1 MRKKST
7 PSSNKWL
14 TLLFACLL
22 LSCTVCNAATTETLK
37 PDTITLSLTEAG
49 TLHERI
55 GNNKK
60 LKIECLRLKGMLNID
75 DIQFI
80 REMAGCYYDTKGH
93 KYDGHLRYLDISG
106 ATLTNTD
113 NKEVSIYPRDP
124 SEYEGTPWPSAEAY
138 INDKGTPVAIFAYLY
153 DMEEIVLPAKLKSIG
168 DDAFI
173 FCRSLKSINIPE
185 SVQEIGLR
193 AFFGCSSLKSMKLPI
208 GITEIKSGLLS
219 GCISLKSVK
228 LHDEITQ
235 IERHA
240 FRHCDALQKIV
251 LPRNLKYL
259 NSFECCYSLHE
270 IDIPSSVIEID
281 GFMFSDYLR
290 KVILHNGVREI
301 RDYAFRFCEK
311 LATINFPEG
320 LETIGI
326 RAFYP
331 SNIVRAVFPNSLKRI
346 GAEAF
351 YHNERL
357 LYIKFLSNAS
367 VGDCAF
373 ACCPIIRIK
382 KPDDMVFG
390 DKVFVQDTSYDKF
403 AFWD

>member
-1 MRKKST
+1 MEKMVTMQQDELLYKKY
-7 PSSNKWL
+7 SNIGVLHLPKCL
-14 TLLFACLL
+14 RIEMQYESPFATYEQRPYVCARP
-22 LSCTVCNAATTETLK
+22 TVCFKVQISEIDNQSDFITLK
-37 PDTITLSLTEAG
+37 DGVLYSKDMSRLIYCWQEKEYFSVPQSVKVIEPFAFCLQKRLRNIE
-49 TLHERI
+49 LH
-55 GNNKK
+55 N
-60 LKIECLRLKGMLNID
+60 
-75 DIQFI
+75 DI
-80 REMAGCYYDTKGH
+80 
-93 KYDGHLRYLDISG
+93 
-106 ATLTNTD
+106 
-113 NKEVSIYPRDP
+113 V
-124 SEYEGTPWPSAEAY
+124 
-138 INDKGTPVAIFAYLY
+138 
-153 DMEEIVLPAKLKSIG
+153 SIG
-168 DDAFI
+168 DAAFMGCEALEHI
-173 FCRSLKSINIPE
+173 AIPHSVVEIE
-185 SVQEIGLR
+185 SDTFHI
-193 AFFGCSSLKSMKLPI
+193 
-208 GITEIKSGLLS
+208 
-219 GCISLKSVK
+219 CISLKSVK

-281 GFMFSDYLR
+281 GFMFCDNLR